1 MIVFNIKKCTKCKKE
16 KSILLFSK
24 QEGGKFGVMS
34 LCTECDK
41 KRGKKYYRKNFEKEM
56 IRNKKYRQENKEKIN
71 EYRRNSQTYKAY
83 RKKYFNNRYKNDPLF
98 TIEQTLR
105 RRLHSAL
112 KGKTKSAATLNLLG
126 CSVEKL
132 KKHLEKQ
139 FQKGMTWNNYG
150 MHGWHIDH
158 IIPCSAFDLSLESE
172 QRKCFNYANL
182 QPLWAIENIK
192 KGDRII

>member
-1 MIVFNIKKCTKCKKE
+1 M
-16 KSILLFSK
+16 LFSK
-24 QEGGKFGVMS
+24 QDGGKFGVMS

-41 KRGKKYYRKNFEKEM
+41 KRGKKYYHKNFDKEM
-56 IRNKKYRQENKEKIN
+56 ARNKKYRQENKEKIN
-71 EYRRNSQTYKAY
+71 EYRRKSQSHKEY
-83 RKKYFNNRYKNDPLF
+83 RRKYFHHRYKNDPLF
-98 TIEQTLR
+98 VIEQALR

-150 MHGWHIDH
+150 MYGWHIDH
-158 IIPCSAFDLSLESE
+158 IIPCSAFNLNLESE
-172 QRKCFNYANL
+172 QRKCFNYTNL
-182 QPLWAIENIK
+182 QPLWAIDNIK
-192 KGDRII
+192 KGDKII